1 MPLTPR
7 FDSMERNRQR
17 RELAGLRNTAAN
29 QGPPSSKKTFSSP
42 PKKAPLLTRAA
53 VAAGEI
59 FGKEDKQSLLS
70 RTGLQKIPQFVFPK
84 YDKSAEQMS
93 ASEQREAGLNLLEV
107 IPGIGDVAGIG
118 RYTEGVSREP
128 TNLGAWGSL
137 LGMGALGIAN
147 PFGGAGQAKR
157 GIKSAARDIED
168 IFDDDV
174 DEPLN
179 IGQERALRGVLAGVE
194 EPDVAELRRIETELK
209 PVQATYSDMRSLF
222 DPSDVEFDYN
232 TFTDKYPGGMV
243 ELPRSDL
250 EGFLKDPM
258 KGFEEAVGRYYGPRR
273 GAEELEEKVPVR
285 IVEWT
290 PESQYNALS
299 RHGQVGGP
307 RQKQITASMRKLYG
321 KLGYPVARRESSLN
335 AIRRNQLDSYNEA
348 ELQRI
353 YGSDTSRYK
362 AVEIDPETGDP
373 KWYRSSHA
381 DHLVA
386 RKRIERRVDD
396 IVNSVSKGSSPSEKQ
411 KAKELAE
418 AYYEFQN
425 MSTNFIS
432 LHGLENVRKSD
443 LETGAWLKDIISKP
457 YNKLPEDKK
466 PIKAAYESALEE
478 LRARVGDK
486 EFKTFMSK
494 Y

>member
-1 MPLTPR
+1 MRGGGR
-7 FDSMERNRQR
+7 FGSDYKR
-17 RELAGLRNTAAN
+17 RLAADMAK
-29 QGPPSSKKTFSSP
+29 KKTEKFSSP
-42 PKKAPLLTRAA
+42 PPAERQPSTFNRIVEGVKTAARIGEESFYPTYGQVGAPNPLA
-53 VAAGEI
+53 V
-59 FGKEDKQSLLS
+59 FGSPTFRETGIGQSLA
-70 RTGLQKIPQFVFPK
+70 RT
-84 YDKSAEQMS
+84 
-93 ASEQREAGLNLLEV
+93 
-107 IPGIGDVAGIG
+107 GIG
-118 RYTEGVSREP
+118 RRLIESQAAMGDISGGYQGPVSTVGRAFTEP
-128 TNLGAWGSL
+128 
-137 LGMGALGIAN
+137 
-147 PFGGAGQAKR
+147 GAGTAVMAGLTLGEFLPGGRGSKAVKQ
-157 GIKSAARDIED
+157 GIKAI
-168 IFDDDV
+168 DDDIA
-174 DEPLN
+174 EEALSM
-179 IGQERALRGVLAGVE
+179 GQEKALREVLGGVE
-194 EPDVAELRRIETELK
+194 PADVEELRRIDVELK
-209 PVQATYSDMRSLF
+209 PVQATYTDMRSLF
-222 DPSDVEFDYN
+222 DPSDIEFDYKM
-232 TFTDKYPGGMV
+232 FTEKYPGGVV

-250 EGFLKDPM
+250 EGFLKDPV
-258 KGFEEAVGRYYGPRR
+258 KGFDEAVGRYYGPKR
-273 GAEELEEKVPVR
+273 GTEELEEKVPVR

-290 PESQYNALS
+290 PESQYAALS

-353 YGSDTSRYK
+353 YGGDTSRYK